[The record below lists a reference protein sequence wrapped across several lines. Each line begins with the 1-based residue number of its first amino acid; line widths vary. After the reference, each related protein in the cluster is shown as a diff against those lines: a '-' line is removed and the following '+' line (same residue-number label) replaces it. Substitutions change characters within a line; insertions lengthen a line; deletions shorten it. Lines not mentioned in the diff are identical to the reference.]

1 MKRLLLF
8 FAAAWVGNV
17 ALAQSW
23 PAKPV
28 RIVAP
33 FAPGG
38 SADTL
43 GRIVAQKLTESLKE
57 NFVVENR
64 PGAGG
69 VIGSEA
75 VAKAP
80 PDGYTLLVSG
90 VASHAVAPA
99 LPRGTP
105 YDPVK
110 DFTHIA
116 LFGGPPA
123 VLVVNPNVPAQNLK
137 EFVGLLKKEP
147 GKYSYGS
154 PGNGTHG
161 QLVAELFK
169 HLAGVDM
176 QHVPYKGASNAMADL
191 IAGHIQVAL
200 HHALDRLEPDPRRQG
215 ESPRDQHRDPAARVS
230 ERADVRRDGL
240 QGPGRHDLVL
250 ALRAGRHARRHRRAP
265 ERRGAQGARCARH
278 ARAAA
283 ARGHRAGPAH
293 GRGVHLLRS
302 VRGQALGA
310 DRQGLRRQERLS
322 AHVQQEFPRFSEAE
336 YSRRHRALATVMQQ
350 REVDHLLIV
359 TDQRTGNAP
368 QWVTGWPGTVEAYRR
383 VQARASR

>member
-1 MKRLLLF
+1 MTRFLAGLIFLVVAN
-8 FAAAWVGNV
+8 AAFGQAWP
-17 ALAQSW
+17 S
-23 PAKPV
+23 KPV

-43 GRIVAQKLTESLKE
+43 GRIVAQKLTETLKE

-75 VAKAP
+75 VAKAA

-123 VLVVNPNVPAQNLK
+123 VLVVNPGLPAKDLK
-137 EFVGLLKKEP
+137 EFIALLKKEP

-169 HLAGVDM
+169 QLAGVDM
-176 QHVPYKGASNAMADL
+176 QHVPYKGASGAITDL
-191 IAGHIQVAL
+191 IAGHIPVASTTL
-200 HHALDRLEPDPRRQG
+200 
-215 ESPRDQHRDPAARVS
+215 STAA
-230 ERADVRRDGL
+230 G
-240 QGPGRHDLVL
+240 QI
-250 ALRAGRHARRHRRAP
+250 
-265 ERRGAQGARCARH
+265 
-278 ARAAA
+278 
-283 ARGHRAGPAH
+283 H
-293 GRGVHLLRS
+293 GGK
-302 VRGQALGA
+302 A
-310 DRQGLRRQERLS
+310 
-322 AHVQQEFPRFSEAE
+322 
-336 YSRRHRALATVMQQ
+336 RALAISTANRLPDYPNVPTYAEMGYKDLVATIWFSLSGPAGLPAEIVEKLNA
-350 REVDHLLIV
+350 EVRKALESPDAQKRLRPEGIEPGRMSAAEFASFV
-359 TDQRTGNAP
+359 AAEVKRWAP
-368 QWVTGWPGTVEAYRR
+368 VVK
-383 VQARASR
+383 ASGAKND

>member
-1 MKRLLLF
+1 MKRFLTGLSI
-8 FAAAWVGNV
+8 
-17 ALAQSW
+17 ALTFGTAHAQGW
-23 PAKPV
+23 PQKPV

-57 NFVVENR
+57 NFLVENR

-75 VAKAP
+75 VAKAA

-123 VLVVNPNVPAQNLK
+123 VLVVNPGLPAKDLK
-137 EFVGLLKKEP
+137 EFIALLKKEP

-169 HLAGVDM
+169 QLAGVDM
-176 QHVPYKGASNAMADL
+176 QHVPYKGAAIAISDL
-191 IAGHIQVAL
+191 MAGHIPVASTTL
-200 HHALDRLEPDPRRQG
+200 TTAAGQIHAG
-215 ESPRDQHRDPAARVS
+215 KA
-230 ERADVRRDGL
+230 
-240 QGPGRHDLVL
+240 
-250 ALRAGRHARRHRRAP
+250 
-265 ERRGAQGARCARH
+265 
-278 ARAAA
+278 
-283 ARGHRAGPAH
+283 
-293 GRGVHLLRS
+293 
-302 VRGQALGA
+302 
-310 DRQGLRRQERLS
+310 
-322 AHVQQEFPRFSEAE
+322 
-336 YSRRHRALATVMQQ
+336 RALAISSEARLPDYPNVPTYAEMGYKELVATVWFSLSGPANLPAEIVERLNAEVRKALDAPDSRQ
-350 REVDHLLIV
+350 RLRPEGIE
-359 TDQRTGNAP
+359 
-368 QWVTGWPGTVEAYRR
+368 PGKLD
-383 VQARASR
+383 

>member
-1 MKRLLLF
+1 MTRLFVLLLVSV
-8 FAAAWVGNV
+8 WTNV
-17 ALAQSW
+17 SPAQSW

-28 RIVAP
+28 KIVAP

-43 GRIVAQKLTESLKE
+43 GRIVAQKLSDSLKE

-69 VIGSEA
+69 VIGSEV

-80 PDGYTLLVSG
+80 PDGYTLVVSG

-123 VLVVNPNVPAQNLK
+123 VLVVNPGVPAKDLK
-137 EFVGLLKKEP
+137 AFVALLKKEP

-169 HLAGVDM
+169 QLAGVEL
-176 QHVPYKGASNAMADL
+176 QHIPYKGASNAMADL
-191 IAGHIQVAL
+191 IAGHIQ
-200 HHALDRLEPDPRRQG
+200 
-215 ESPRDQHRDPAARVS
+215 AAS
-230 ERADVRRDGL
+230 TTLSTA
-240 QGPGRHDLVL
+240 
-250 ALRAGRHARRHRRAP
+250 AG
-265 ERRGAQGARCARH
+265 QI
-278 ARAAA
+278 
-283 ARGHRAGPAH
+283 H
-293 GRGVHLLRS
+293 GGK
-302 VRGQALGA
+302 A
-310 DRQGLRRQERLS
+310 
-322 AHVQQEFPRFSEAE
+322 
-336 YSRRHRALATVMQQ
+336 RALAISTAKRLPDYPNVPTYAEMGYTDLVATIWFSLSGPAGMPADIVERLNAEVRKALDAPDTRERLRPEGIEPGRLTAAEFSSFVTSEVQ
-350 REVDHLLIV
+350 RWAPIV
-359 TDQRTGNAP
+359 K
-368 QWVTGWPGTVEAYRR
+368 
-383 VQARASR
+383 ASGAKND